1 MDAAGPAQGS
11 PTQRPRFN
19 RGLKAV
25 CAVLDSEPPNAANT
39 EAPL

>member
-19 RGLKAV
+19 RGLKVDIFPDLQRAR
-25 CAVLDSEPPNAANT
+25 LANT